1 MCTVWGV
8 LPLICPQTA
17 QRELEGIAK
26 DAGSMMMASHDLSV
40 EFSRRWISALCFRHS
55 RGQGVIAAQ

>member
-8 LPLICPQTA
+8 LLLIYPQTA

-26 DAGSMMMASHDLSV
+26 YAGSLLMTSHDFSV
-40 EFSRRWISALCFRHS
+40 DFSRHWISALCFRHS